1 AGSRCWARACV
12 STVSRASRREIGR
25 STIGSPSRPD
35 TLATMG
41 GPEIAAVVADHLAV
55 YLGAHTAKVAVKTFS
70 QRAIGRG
77 QETLTV
83 ADLPKLFD
91 ALRPMMNTLIGRK
104 QCESVI
110 EKLRAELKV

>member
-1 AGSRCWARACV
+1 
-12 STVSRASRREIGR
+12 
-25 STIGSPSRPD
+25 
-35 TLATMG
+35 MG
-41 GPEIAAVVADHLAV
+41 GADIAAVIADHLAV

-70 QRAIGRG
+70 QRTFNRG
-77 QETLTV
+77 PDTLAP

>member
-1 AGSRCWARACV
+1 
-12 STVSRASRREIGR
+12 
-25 STIGSPSRPD
+25 
-35 TLATMG
+35 MG
-41 GPEIAAVVADHLAV
+41 GADIAAVIADHLAV

-70 QRAIGRG
+70 QRALSRG
-77 QETLTV
+77 PETLSPG
-83 ADLPKLFD
+83 DLPKLFD